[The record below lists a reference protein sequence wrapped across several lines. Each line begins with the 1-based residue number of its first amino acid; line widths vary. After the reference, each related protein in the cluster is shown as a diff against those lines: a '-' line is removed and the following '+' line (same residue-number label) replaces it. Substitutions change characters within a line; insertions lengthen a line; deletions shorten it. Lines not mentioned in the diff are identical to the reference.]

1 MRGIERD
8 SEREKEIS
16 HVYDKFMMIV
26 MRHQKHSL
34 LYFDHSFISQADNKC
49 YYMLN
54 VKYTHLSHL
63 LFLKKVVLWNMYN
76 LILMYFC
83 FHMLPVYR
91 IPTIMIFLF
100 YTSFLS

>member
-1 MRGIERD
+1 MRGKERD

-54 VKYTHLSHL
+54 VK
-63 LFLKKVVLWNMYN
+63 
-76 LILMYFC
+76 
-83 FHMLPVYR
+83 
-91 IPTIMIFLF
+91 
-100 YTSFLS
+100 

>member
-1 MRGIERD
+1 MRGV
-8 SEREKEIS
+8 ERERNRQKEIS

-54 VKYTHLSHL
+54 VKYTHLSYFL
-63 LFLKKVVLWNMYN
+63 LVDKVVLWNM
-76 LILMYFC
+76 
-83 FHMLPVYR
+83 
-91 IPTIMIFLF
+91 
-100 YTSFLS
+100 